1 MSQGFNPQLAFDG
14 TAGTYMMKD
23 INRNTIAIFKPIDE
37 EAYAPNNPR
46 GYVGEFGQSSFRK
59 GILSGEGVIREVA
72 SFLLDHDNFS
82 SVPPTIFAEVM
93 HPSFNYSSSRE
104 MDSSDFGSNDEYNNI
119 ISSLVNP
126 SESEQNLDS
135 TNQTSGED
143 SNK

>member
-1 MSQGFNPQLAFDG
+1 MEIFINKNIPKKMSKIIEEIMRGMNQGLNPQLAFDG

-23 INRNTIAIFKPIDE
+23 VDRSTVAIFKPIDE

-46 GYVGEFGQSSFRK
+46 GYIGEFGQSSFRK

-104 MDSSDFGSNDEYNNI
+104 IDS
-119 ISSLVNP
+119 
-126 SESEQNLDS
+126 
-135 TNQTSGED
+135 
-143 SNK
+143 